1 MSGPGILLTEVDSK
15 FRSTEEEIIV
25 ESASAFGPSIGL
37 SLDGYYNRKAES
49 LDMQG
54 VLSPI
59 YFINGIGSA
68 LTRKGD
74 GLFGFSFNLDGKK
87 GQPSLEVNPLS
98 ILTPGIFRDVFRRPP
113 PKLE

>member
-1 MSGPGILLTEVDSK
+1 MPNSEALRNKLLLTACVWPVHRVV
-15 FRSTEEEIIV
+15 F
-25 ESASAFGPSIGL
+25 
-37 SLDGYYNRKAES
+37 DGYYNRKAES

-74 GLFGFSFNLDGKK
+74 GLFGFSFKLDGKK

-98 ILTPGIFRDVFRRPP
+98 ILTPGIFRDVFRRLPQA
-113 PKLE
+113 